1 MTEVA
6 GQRLASPTIAAGMWR
21 RDGKS
26 MSPDHEI
33 VICIPPYIGAF
44 SIHRPRHSAAPLFG
58 DTTMAKLDSATAD
71 WRTIDA
77 ESLPTDIRSAYDAYK
92 SANRLA
98 QAARE
103 FFEQQ
108 FTHAVPVP
116 AGSRLAFG
124 YRFGK
129 LSIAV
134 IPDDRPATKPSSKP
148 LTMADLLAMQRTG
161 R

>member
-1 MTEVA
+1 
-6 GQRLASPTIAAGMWR
+6 
-21 RDGKS
+21 
-26 MSPDHEI
+26 
-33 VICIPPYIGAF
+33 
-44 SIHRPRHSAAPLFG
+44 
-58 DTTMAKLDSATAD
+58 MAKPDSSTAD

-108 FTHAVPVP
+108 FTDAIPVP
-116 AGSRLAFG
+116 AGSRIAFG

-134 IPDDRPATKPSSKP
+134 IPDDRPATKPRTTP
-148 LTMADLLAMQRTG
+148 LTMAELMAMQSAG